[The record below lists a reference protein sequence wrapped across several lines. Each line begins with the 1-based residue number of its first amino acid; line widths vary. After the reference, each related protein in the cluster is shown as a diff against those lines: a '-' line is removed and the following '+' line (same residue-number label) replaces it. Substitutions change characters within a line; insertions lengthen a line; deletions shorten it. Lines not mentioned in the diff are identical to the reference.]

1 MSGHRSVRRRQRRT
15 RIHTWRMRFVGVLM
29 VVFLAW
35 AGKVWA
41 EQQDKMA
48 QMQLQ
53 RVQLEQQRNEVRTQH
68 VRYTLEKA
76 KLTDVEYI
84 EQKVRKDFGM
94 TRQGDYVFDGH
105 EQ

>member
-1 MSGHRSVRRRQRRT
+1 
-15 RIHTWRMRFVGVLM
+15 MRFVGVLV

-35 AGKVWA
+35 AGKMWV
-41 EQQDKMA
+41 EQQDKMS
-48 QMQLQ
+48 QMQSQ
-53 RVQLEQQRNEVRTQH
+53 RVQLQQQRNEVRAQQ

-76 KLTDVEYI
+76 KLTDVEYV

-94 TRQGDYVFDGH
+94 TRQGDYVFDGR